1 MTSLKGDLRSIM
13 GTPFGGVGHAVL
25 IFSRVTRAAFNSD
38 SVVLQL
44 HDRIE
49 MPEEA
54 DGKFRIDGL
63 DPGPVRVELEGG
75 TVHNHGWNIDLP
87 DEGTWSLADLVDAQV
102 DWSPA
107 VIGRAEAA
115 ARDSRDHA
123 DRAEA
128 AADRVGTAEQVGV
141 WASEA
146 SASASDAS
154 SARSAAQTARNA
166 SQSARDVA
174 EGHANRAATSE
185 SNAAASET
193 NAKQSEDN
201 AGDYAAVATTAATEA
216 VDAMDSVSD
225 IIGAKY
231 ATQEYVDTSLG
242 DVENLVTQSNQSLDS
257 LKGRVEYLEP
267 QRADGGEETAWA
279 HTTPEGERLP
289 LGYSK
294 DGRLDSHA
302 RKIIQEDTVG
312 TFDFP
317 HDPVYARLSTTSKGD
332 ILWGVHWDGTVEI
345 PKLETGTGGES
356 GSPLATRLVPLA
368 FTLPGGSSTTSGAK
382 SLRII
387 REYAH
392 FPGRV
397 RVHVSNRHPMSGNAG
412 SDVTLTGSTIGVGAA
427 TGEVSKAQVLFSANT
442 VIPAGEE
449 VVSRWVTL
457 SGSDGDG
464 LAISLAWSGDAVR
477 LFKAGCWTNSDPA
490 AYNNANTTG
499 WAWNS
504 DAPLYIWVEAE
515 MPARVPVVMANGDS
529 ISVGSVTDNP
539 VSDAWVAIYAR
550 DHNALPVF
558 ASWHGSSMPQW
569 APDTGQWGRLYPGV
583 NVRPDAIVMA
593 LGQNDLNQNVDLN
606 ELKSRYNAVRDVYD
620 SRFPGVPVYV
630 GTVNASN
637 KPAEKE
643 ALRRQFNTWLSSL
656 PRGERGAL
664 DFASVLDDP
673 TGEFLLPEY
682 TADELHPN
690 TAGQTAMAGVVLQ
703 SPVTPL
709 VPTSAQIAV
718 LSATSQTPNVYDMT
732 GFLAADTTVT
742 AGWGRIMRDG
752 NTVTLSVQGLATDKS
767 GAVTLFNLPEG
778 FRPVNQIVFET
789 VPYWSAETR
798 ETGRLT
804 AGGAIEFR
812 ALGVDHGMN
821 LSLTYLTADPQPTI

>member
-1 MTSLKGDLRSIM
+1 MVNISIDITDLGGEARPGDKVVFWRPRMGGSATHAGRVISTAPVTVFLTDGKATVSDVEPGEMTVLLQCRGVESQGPVTVGVPDGNGTVTLRALLESQFEYAPPI
-13 GTPFGGVGHAVL
+13 VSAVQE
-25 IFSRVTRAAFNSD
+25 AASNASA
-38 SVVLQL
+38 S
-44 HDRIE
+44 
-49 MPEEA
+49 EEA
-54 DGKFRIDGL
+54 AIQ
-63 DPGPVRVELEGG
+63 
-75 TVHNHGWNIDLP
+75 
-87 DEGTWSLADLVDAQV
+87 AQIR
-102 DWSPA
+102 S
-107 VIGRAEAA
+107 
-115 ARDSRDHA
+115 
-123 DRAEA
+123 EA
-128 AADRVGTAEQVGV
+128 AADRAEDRVD
-141 WASEA
+141 EA
-146 SASASDAS
+146 INNGAELVRDEVKQDADRAV
-154 SARSAAQTARNA
+154 SARQ
-166 SQSARDVA
+166 
-174 EGHANRAATSE
+174 AATQSE
-185 SNAAASET
+185 SNAKASENAAASSASSAKTSET
-193 NAKQSEDN
+193 NAKQSETN

-279 HTTPEGERLP
+279 HTTPGGERLP

-345 PKLETGTGGES
+345 PKLETSTGGES

-464 LAISLAWSGDAVR
+464 LAISLAWSGDTVR

-490 AYNNANTTG
+490 AFNNTNTAG

-504 DAPLYIWVEAE
+504 DSPLYIWVEAD
-515 MPARVPVVMANGDS
+515 MPARIPAVMANGDS

-539 VSDAWVAIYAR
+539 VSDAWVAMYAR
-550 DHNALPVF
+550 EHHALPVF

-569 APDTGQWGRLYPGV
+569 APDIGQWGRLYPGV
-583 NVRPDAIVMA
+583 SVRPDAIVMA
-593 LGQNDLNQNVDLN
+593 LGQNDLNQNVDLS

-637 KPAEKE
+637 KPSDKE
-643 ALRRQFNTWLSSL
+643 ALRRQFNTWLSGL
-656 PRGERGAL
+656 PRGERGVL
-664 DFASVLDDP
+664 DFASALDDP

-682 TADELHPN
+682 TSDELHPN
-690 TAGQTAMAGVVLQ
+690 TAGQTAMAGVVLETPI
-703 SPVTPL
+703 SPYVLT
-709 VPTSAQIAV
+709 TAQ
-718 LSATSQTPNVYDMT
+718 MK
-732 GFLAADTTVT
+732 
-742 AGWGRIMRDG
+742 
-752 NTVTLSVQGLATDKS
+752 GL
-767 GAVTLFNLPEG
+767 
-778 FRPVNQIVFET
+778 
-789 VPYWSAETR
+789 
-798 ETGRLT
+798 
-804 AGGAIEFR
+804 
-812 ALGVDHGMN
+812 
-821 LSLTYLTADPQPTI
+821 